1 MNRLFLLLLPVLAAA
16 QNGLMDSPDFR
27 RALVVGSIIVSF
39 YILMLL
45 IRNIVYRYTHKE
57 ESEESIQQY
66 IFIKKSLNFAF
77 VVISFLVLGIAYNEN
92 FAQGLAIFGVIGAG
106 LTIVLKELVL
116 SLVGWIVIMMGSAI
130 RLGDRIKV
138 DKDGKPI
145 IGDVVDISLTRITL
159 YENITTDSITEHKKA
174 GRIIFVPNYFILTH
188 EVYNYTHL
196 SMKTIIDLVE
206 INLSFDS
213 NFEKAESI
221 TFEVASSISG
231 RYMEMAKRQYD
242 KLKDRYTLRNMPTYP
257 KIVFYPS
264 TKGNGVT
271 MGIWFITPYREILRL
286 KSDLT
291 KQCIARLDKEEDIH
305 LMYTG
310 NSMYLETSAHK
321 EALISKLACKD

>member
-1 MNRLFLLLLPVLAAA
+1 MKKTLFILLPIISYA
-16 QNGLMDSPDFR
+16 QSSLMDSPDFR
-27 RALVVGSIIVSF
+27 RALVAVSIIASL
-39 YILMLL
+39 YALMMLV
-45 IRNIVYRYTHKE
+45 RNIVYRYTHKE
-57 ESEESIQQY
+57 ETEESIQQY

-77 VVISFLVLGIAYNEN
+77 VVISLLVLGVMYNEN

-116 SLVGWIVIMMGSAI
+116 SFVAWIVIMMGSTI

-145 IGDVVDISLTRITL
+145 IGDVVDISLTKITL
-159 YENITTDSITEHKKA
+159 YENITNDSVTDHKKA

-206 INLSFDS
+206 INLSYDS
-213 NFEKAESI
+213 NLDKAEALTLEI
-221 TFEVASSISG
+221 VESISG
-231 RYMEMAKRQYD
+231 RYMDMAKRQYD

-264 TKGNGVT
+264 IKGDGVT
-271 MGIWFITPYREILRL
+271 MGIWYITPYREILRL
-286 KSDLT
+286 KSELT
-291 KQCIARLDKEEDIH
+291 KQTIRKLDNEVDIH

-310 NSMYLETSAHK
+310 NSMFLETNAHK
-321 EALISKLACKD
+321 EALISKLTCKD